1 MMQKENPF
9 QVVVNDGIYEFNI
22 TKSDIA
28 DIELDVLKQAQKVLV
43 GNKYYDVEIIEEGN
57 KSFKILLDGLPYKV
71 NIVDKYDQLA
81 NSLGLKLKSEKKQ
94 NNIKSPMPGLVI
106 DVMVKAGDSILK
118 GEPLVILEAMK
129 MENILKAATDV
140 KIKKV
145 LVEKGKAVDKN
156 AVLIEFE

>member
-28 DIELDVLKQAQKVLV
+28 DIELDVLKQTQKVLV

-81 NSLGLKLKSEKKQ
+81 NSLGLKSKSEKKQ

-106 DVMVKAGDSILK
+106 DVIVKAGDSILK

-129 MENILKAATDV
+129 MENILKASTDV